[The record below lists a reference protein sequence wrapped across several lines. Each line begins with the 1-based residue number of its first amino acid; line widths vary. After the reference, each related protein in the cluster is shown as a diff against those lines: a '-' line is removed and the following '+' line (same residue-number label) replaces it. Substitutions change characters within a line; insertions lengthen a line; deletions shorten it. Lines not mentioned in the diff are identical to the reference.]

1 MRLGVSTKPLYTWI
15 AQFSKPQF
23 SKPQFPK
30 PQWQTDQEAE
40 VRRLKKEL
48 ARVMELPR
56 SHSSLLGRRRCQ
68 ITSRLIHFKCQFL
81 SDFT

>member
-23 SKPQFPK
+23 SKPQFSK

-48 ARVMELPR
+48 ARVMEIAPIPFQLAGKKDGVR
-56 SHSSLLGRRRCQ
+56 SHRDY
-68 ITSRLIHFKCQFL
+68 IHL
-81 SDFT
+81 S